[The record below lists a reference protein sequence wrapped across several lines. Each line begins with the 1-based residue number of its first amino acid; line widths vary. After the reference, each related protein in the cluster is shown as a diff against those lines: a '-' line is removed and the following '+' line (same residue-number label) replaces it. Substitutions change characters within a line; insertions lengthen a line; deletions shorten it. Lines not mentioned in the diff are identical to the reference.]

1 MKHTLGGSSAISRPA
16 PAADAPA
23 LEVRT
28 PAGRG
33 PGRLWQAGAAP
44 PVAATSDAAR
54 PARVGYARC
63 STAQQELDSKLEAL
77 KAAGR
82 EPVFAEK
89 ISTRIKVRPQFAQ
102 ALEYARTIKSAV
114 PHQWVIFTV
123 HEMKRL
129 GRVAGTADGR
139 RCSTMT

>member
-33 PGRLWQAGAAP
+33 PGRGGP
-44 PVAATSDAAR
+44 
-54 PARVGYARC
+54 
-63 STAQQELDSKLEAL
+63 AQQELDSQLEAL